1 MRPERIAALLALLVG
16 ASALTACADHPAGL
30 PVQLRMTA
38 LPTSTAS
45 PDMPF
50 VDRTP
55 TRTPRSATA
64 TPDNDIARLVRNL
77 PAEPTTVEVTGY
89 VHLLGQQAKKDL
101 WQLLPGGSMV
111 FNPHGGG
118 CPSNSKGL
126 RLYDQP
132 VPLELKFGKYHE
144 NRRPDSRDWLAI
156 QAIDLGTPSALLS
169 SRAGDDIDLPEH
181 GRFRLRLAGR
191 KANDANRRTCPEVDQ
206 GVELEKVIED
216 LGTLRL
222 SEDVSAPSSYP
233 WASVMPPGWVAYH
246 EVGLGMTLRFPE
258 TWKIEARTDGLALKA
273 PDWPDKPV
281 IMTVYSASG
290 FDAMATADAGPP
302 VQPWVE
308 AYTLDAPPVHA
319 NGRLVPPPHRTVLSQ
334 FCAPPDVT
342 NRQGRSYHSLAAG
355 CIAVALTAPGAE
367 QVLVFRQSYGRGDQ
381 ADPRILFLFGE
392 VLRRVEL
399 DARPAAA
406 AAAGR
411 AVPTIT
417 R

>member
-1 MRPERIAALLALLVG
+1 MRLERMTALLALLVG
-16 ASALTACADHPAGL
+16 ASVLTACADHPAGL
-30 PVQLRMTA
+30 PVQLRLTA

-45 PDMPF
+45 PDTPL

-55 TRTPRSATA
+55 TRMPRSATA
-64 TPDNDIARLVRNL
+64 TPDDDIARLIRNM

-89 VHLLGQQAKKDL
+89 VHVLGQQAKKDL
-101 WQLLPGGSMV
+101 WQLLPDGSVV
-111 FNPHGGG
+111 FNPYGGG

-126 RLYDQP
+126 RLYDRP
-132 VPLELKFGKYHE
+132 VPLDLQFGQVQE
-144 NRRPDSRDWLAI
+144 RRRPDSKDWLAI
-156 QAIDLGTPSALLS
+156 QAIDLGRPSALLP
-169 SRAGDDIDLPEH
+169 SRAEDDIGLPEQ

-191 KANDANRRTCPEVDQ
+191 NANDANRSTCPEADQ

-216 LGTLRL
+216 LGTWRFY
-222 SEDVSAPSSYP
+222 EPVSPPASYP
-233 WASVMPPGWVAYH
+233 RMSVMPPGWVAYR
-246 EVGLGMTLRFPE
+246 EAGLGMTLRLPE
-258 TWKIEARTDGLALKA
+258 TWKIEPRTDGLALVA

-302 VQPWVE
+302 VQPWVATSE
-308 AYTLDAPPVHA
+308 LDAPLLDA
-319 NGRLVPPPHRTVLSQ
+319 DYRSVPPPRRTVRRQ
-334 FCAPPDVT
+334 FCAAPDVT
-342 NRQGRSYHSLAAG
+342 NGQGHSYHSLAAG

-399 DARPAAA
+399 DARPAATS
-406 AAAGR
+406 AAGR
-411 AVPTIT
+411 AVPTMT